1 MVSCLCLLF
10 YHPFFQFVVKSFV
23 RADVSYIVRH
33 NNDVTSIV
41 SCSCADYCLHL
52 IPCKHMYLV
61 QRFYKSVRV
70 SYSGEPAIE
79 SAIELAVAQEQ
90 HAQNMDFFGPD
101 LEAGLA
107 PLLRLQ
113 LDRKRAAEQEFERVA
128 REVATRQE
136 FEDNEGL
143 LMELMKQMGAAVE
156 IDQKRYR
163 GETNAC
169 VTILCLTNMLGI
181 LKFVLGVFFAI
192 LGRKVLRSWF
202 LFFACRRCMGRER
215 LVLSF

>member
-1 MVSCLCLLF
+1 MRLDLNVALLMVEALIQ
-10 YHPFFQFVVKSFV
+10 HKFVVKSFV

-61 QRFYKSVRV
+61 QRLYKSVRV

-79 SAIELAVAQEQ
+79 SAIEPAVAQEQ
-90 HAQNMDFFGPD
+90 HVQNMDFFGPD

-143 LMELMKQMGAAVE
+143 LMGLMKQMGAAVE
-156 IDQKRYR
+156 ARKKRKCTLEYLKSVVATTKNTLLEIQGLNASQAGQRYQK
-163 GETNAC
+163 
-169 VTILCLTNMLGI
+169 
-181 LKFVLGVFFAI
+181 
-192 LGRKVLRSWF
+192 
-202 LFFACRRCMGRER
+202 
-215 LVLSF
+215 